1 MRRLFTTSLLLAL
14 LSVVSADA
22 QNTAQQLTIKRDSVP
37 VTTIVPVQQAA
48 YTVTDTITRPAPT
61 APSSEQYLSHRE
73 RRAQRARQ
81 YAMSID
87 SLIATRS
94 FAFYPTAMQAVPDGE
109 IRLVY
114 ADYFY
119 AYFSPVS
126 LEVHLPMERG
136 TMRQIAIINFDADG
150 LENYSSAKFQSQWNI
165 SFSAQD
171 NGKHYDFA
179 LVISTITGQ
188 TELTIQGT
196 DGAMRYIGSI
206 GQRKRESR

>member
-14 LSVVSADA
+14 LSVGSADA

-136 TMRQIAIINFDADG
+136 SMRQIAIINFDTDG
-150 LENYSSAKFQSQWNI
+150 LENYSSAKFQSQWNV

-171 NGKHYDFA
+171 NGQRYDFA

-188 TELTIQGT
+188 TELTIQCP
-196 DGAMRYIGSI
+196 DGAMRYIGSV
-206 GQRKRESR
+206 GQRIKER

>member
-1 MRRLFTTSLLLAL
+1 
-14 LSVVSADA
+14 VSADA

-37 VTTIVPVQQAA
+37 VTTIVPVQQAT

-61 APSSEQYLSHRE
+61 AQSSEQYLSHRE

-206 GQRKRESR
+206 GQRIRESR

>member
-206 GQRKRESR
+206 GQRIRESR